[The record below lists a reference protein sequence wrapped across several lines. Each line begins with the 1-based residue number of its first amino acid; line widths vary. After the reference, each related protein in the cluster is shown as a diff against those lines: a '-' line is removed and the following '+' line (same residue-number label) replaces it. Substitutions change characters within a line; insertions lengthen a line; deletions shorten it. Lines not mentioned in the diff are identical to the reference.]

1 MSHVFLCL
9 WLAQSNVSYT
19 YRGTHETLYTPWNTY
34 THKLHARDIHAYK
47 QTCKHANVQIYVQ
60 IHLYSYKHTNK
71 HTFSEVLTHSHARMH
86 YVRTPTLRK
95 IASYI
100 YIRWHCIIIY
110 NYRDGLTGADG
121 WRQQL
126 ACPLQHHPPQV
137 PLRAR
142 GLQPPIKRSWKR
154 I

>member
-1 MSHVFLCL
+1 MCFC
-9 WLAQSNVSYT
+9 VSGLPHLT
-19 YRGTHETLYTPWNTY
+19 CPIPMWNTWNSVHTVEY
-34 THKLHARDIHAYK
+34 IHSWIACK
-47 QTCKHANVQIYVQ
+47 RHTCIQANMQACKRSNMRRNTLTFIP
-60 IHLYSYKHTNK
+60 HTNK
-71 HTFSEVLTHSHARMH
+71 HICSWVLMHSHARMH
-86 YVRTPTLRK
+86 YVCTFTLRK

-100 YIRWHCIIIY
+100 YIWWHCIIKY